1 MASLL
6 AIGISAAINSVA
18 FSGTNYLFSKIS
30 DHGEAERKRH
40 DLAVE
45 ELEKDRNEWNKQRI
59 EKLDFINNRLK
70 EKKRSKRVR
79 SKPRFCYVRIL

>member
-30 DHGEAERKRH
+30 DHGEAERKRY

-59 EKLDFINNRLK
+59 ERLDFINNRLNG
-70 EKKRSKRVR
+70 KKRSKRVH